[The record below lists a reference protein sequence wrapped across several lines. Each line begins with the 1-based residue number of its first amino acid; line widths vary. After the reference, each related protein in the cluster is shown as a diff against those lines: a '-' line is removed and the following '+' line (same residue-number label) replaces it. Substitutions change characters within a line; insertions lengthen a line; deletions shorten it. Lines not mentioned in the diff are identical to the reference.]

1 MIDTTGLGT
10 VRAALP
16 RERMDRPGIRDRVLE
31 LPDAK
36 VRIPIE
42 MVRDADS
49 PPRLSGIDEG
59 HVRTMAATGAE
70 LPPIIVHRTTMKVVD
85 GMHRLRVAR
94 LNRQDSVE
102 IRYFEGTEWEAF
114 LLAVELNMRHGLP
127 LTLSDR
133 KQSAMR
139 ILQGFPE
146 WSDRAIGV
154 RTGLSGKTVGAL
166 RRRYAE
172 HIAQAPV
179 RVGRDGRVRRLTPRR
194 GRQRSVALP
203 GEQERPLREAARP
216 AGLTV
221 AAGRD
226 PRRAP
231 SVLEQAPPAD
241 RRASSPE
248 KPGLFPL
255 GPVVDLVKQLES
267 LKRDPALKYTNDG
280 REMIRWLEARI
291 IRKTDPGLV
300 LRAPAHQARK
310 IADMARV
317 CAAQWTRIAMR
328 MDLLS
333 DERS

>member
-1 MIDTTGLGT
+1 MIDTTGGAT
-10 VRAALP
+10 ARAALP
-16 RERMDRPGIRDRVLE
+16 RERTHRPGIQDRSLE

-42 MVRDADS
+42 MLRDADS
-49 PPRLSGIDEG
+49 PRLAGIDEG

-70 LPPIIVHRTTMKVVD
+70 LPPIVVHRATMKVID

-94 LNRQDSVE
+94 LSNQDSVE

-179 RVGRDGRVRRLTPRR
+179 RVGRDGRVRRLTPGR
-194 GRQRSVALP
+194 GRQRSAGVFP
-203 GEQERPLREAARP
+203 GELERPLKEVNRP
-216 AGLTV
+216 AGITV
-221 AAGRD
+221 ASARD
-226 PRRAP
+226 GRRAP
-231 SVLEQAPPAD
+231 SVWEPPPPAAVETP
-241 RRASSPE
+241 RAQ
-248 KPGLFPL
+248 KPGLCPL
-255 GPVVDLVKQLES
+255 GPVVDPVKQLES
-267 LKRDPALKYTNDG
+267 LKRDPALKYSNDG

-300 LRAPAHQARK
+300 LRAPAHQAKK
-310 IADMARV
+310 IADMARA

-333 DERS
+333 DEAS

>member
-1 MIDTTGLGT
+1 MIDTTGEAT
-10 VRAALP
+10 ARAALP
-16 RERMDRPGIRDRVLE
+16 RQDRSLE

-42 MVRDADS
+42 MLRDADS
-49 PPRLSGIDEG
+49 PRLAGVDEG

-70 LPPIIVHRTTMKVVD
+70 LPPIVVHRATMKVID
-85 GMHRLRVAR
+85 GMHRLHVAR
-94 LNRQDSVE
+94 LKDQDSVE
-102 IRYFEGTEWEAF
+102 IRYFDGTEWEAF

-139 ILQGFPE
+139 ILQGHPE

-179 RVGRDGRVRRLTPRR
+179 RVGRDGRVRRLSPRR
-194 GRQRSVALP
+194 GRQRTAGMYP
-203 GEQERPLREAARP
+203 GELELPLNDVNRP
-216 AGLTV
+216 AALAV
-221 AAGRD
+221 ASARD
-226 PRRAP
+226 NRKAP
-231 SVLEQAPPAD
+231 VAWRQPPPAAEETP
-241 RRASSPE
+241 RTGKR
-248 KPGLFPL
+248 GLCPL
-255 GPVVDLVKQLES
+255 APVVDPVKQLES
-267 LKRDPALKYTNDG
+267 LKRDPALKYSDDD
-280 REMIRWLEARI
+280 REMIRWLDARI

-300 LRAPAHQARK
+300 LRAPAHQAKK
-310 IADMARV
+310 IADMARA

-333 DERS
+333 DETS